1 MKFTEDQ
8 VTFLK
13 KLSLKN
19 YIDELIDH
27 IKYVFPSLPF
37 SCGANDLYS
46 YIEMNIVR
54 AKNAGYTQRGA
65 VRLYIDMMIIFGVG
79 FERDPLFKN
88 IVTRNINENLSQIEK
103 TMNLYSF
110 LNRYINDVY
119 GEGGVFF
126 MESLNKFKDFNI
138 NGISVTYEN
147 NFYNI
152 HALLKYIYPQRYE
165 FIGSNA
171 IDHLNAFAEEYVERN
186 KIVQI
191 NQKIYLIIVMFLFGC
206 SLEYN
211 PFYNRLNINNLSN
224 YLIKED
230 SINHDSIVS
239 CYSCLQI
246 NCS

>member
-1 MKFTEDQ
+1 
-8 VTFLK
+8 
-13 KLSLKN
+13 
-19 YIDELIDH
+19 
-27 IKYVFPSLPF
+27 
-37 SCGANDLYS
+37 
-46 YIEMNIVR
+46 
-54 AKNAGYTQRGA
+54 
-65 VRLYIDMMIIFGVG
+65 
-79 FERDPLFKN
+79 
-88 IVTRNINENLSQIEK
+88 
-103 TMNLYSF
+103 
-110 LNRYINDVY
+110 
-119 GEGGVFF
+119 
-126 MESLNKFKDFNI
+126 MESLNKFKDFNM

-171 IDHLNAFAEEYVERN
+171 IDHLNVLVEEYVERN

-206 SLEYN
+206 SLEHN

-246 NCS
+246 NYS